1 MGEPAAALQKLSLKE
16 NHERQP
22 GPGRKDHQAPK
33 NHINHEEAK
42 MTTFKRMAQLLAAIL
57 LLLAVPAQAQTYH
70 TNGTCDASTAQLV
83 CYGSISM
90 GTDSTASHFTPKI
103 YIGDA
108 NAIDPADTLF
118 TKSAFIWMDVSEVG
132 TEDVDVFVDYSYDG
146 NTWYELGGTAIKAQ
160 QGTTAAYDTL
170 NVINGSRQLAY
181 NFASYLRVEFD
192 GQTMNSGSVIT
203 WAVSLP
209 KEQGAGSSTRQLS
222 RAN

>member
-1 MGEPAAALQKLSLKE
+1 MKAVYRGVLSFIAA
-16 NHERQP
+16 
-22 GPGRKDHQAPK
+22 
-33 NHINHEEAK
+33 
-42 MTTFKRMAQLLAAIL
+42 L
-57 LLLAVPAQAQTYH
+57 LLLCIPAQAQTYH
-70 TNGTCDASTAQLV
+70 TGGSCDASTAQLV

-90 GTDSTASHFTPKI
+90 GADSTGSHFTPKI

-108 NAIDPADTLF
+108 NAIDASDTSLVN
-118 TKSAFIWMDVSEVG
+118 SAFIWMDVSEVG
-132 TEDVDVFVDYSYDG
+132 TEDIDVFVDYSYDG
-146 NTWYELGGTAIKAQ
+146 STWYELGGTAIKVA

-170 NVINGSRQLAY
+170 NVIGGTRQLAY

-192 GQTMNSGSVIT
+192 GQTMNSGAVIT